1 MNKIVDIQFREN
13 GKAYHFDS
21 GHFVLRKG
29 NKVIVETE
37 MGLALGTVASEPH
50 THGDENP
57 ERTFKKI
64 IRLASKQ
71 DLDRYDKKCSLEQ
84 EAFAFC
90 LEKSRERSL
99 EMGLVAVEALLD
111 GSKIIVYFS
120 AEGRVD
126 FRELV
131 KDMVQKFRTR
141 IEMKQIGVRYQ
152 AKMVGGIGTCGRQ
165 LCCTSF
171 LNNFEPVS
179 IKMAKEQNLSLNPT
193 KISGMCGRLMCC
205 LSYEYGHYSS
215 SKKHI
220 PKIGKRT
227 VTAQGEGKVI
237 RQNVLTETITV
248 LLDNEEEVE
257 IKFDDFIQY
266 QANKENRSAPAAEPA
281 PGSSGNDPE
290 PKNNDRNAKHEK
302 KEP

>member
-1 MNKIVDIQFREN
+1 MNKIVDIQFKEN

-21 GHFVLRKG
+21 GHFVLHKG
-29 NKVIVETE
+29 NKVVVETE
-37 MGLALGTVASEPH
+37 LGLALGIVCSEPR
-50 THGDENP
+50 THGEESL
-57 ERTFKKI
+57 ERSFKKI
-64 IRLASKQ
+64 IRMASKQ
-71 DLDRYDKKCSLEQ
+71 DLDRYDKKCSLEK
-84 EAFAFC
+84 EAYAFC
-90 LEKSRERSL
+90 LEKGQERL
-99 EMGLVAVEALLD
+99 LDMGLVAVEAMLD
-111 GSKIIVYFS
+111 GSKIIIYFS

-165 LCCTSF
+165 ICCTSF
-171 LNNFEPVS
+171 LNNFNPVS

-205 LSYEYGHYSS
+205 LSYEYGYYSNT
-215 SKKHI
+215 KKHI
-220 PKIGKRT
+220 PKIGKRAAT
-227 VTAQGEGKVI
+227 SQGEGKVI

-248 LLDNEEEVE
+248 LLDNGVEAE

-266 QANKENRSAPAAEPA
+266 QADKRNH
-281 PGSSGNDPE
+281 SGKTSGPDSGPQNDPE
-290 PKNNDRNAKHEK
+290 SENNDRSAKNET
-302 KEP
+302 KEQ

>member
-1 MNKIVDIQFREN
+1 MSKIVDIQFKAN

-21 GHFVLRKG
+21 GHFVLRRG

-37 MGLALGTVASEPH
+37 MGLALGIVCSEPR
-50 THGDENP
+50 THSEESP
-57 ERTFKKI
+57 ERSFKKI
-64 IRLASKQ
+64 IRMAGKQ
-71 DLDRYDKKCSLEQ
+71 DLDRYDKKCSLEK
-84 EAFAFC
+84 EAYAFC
-90 LEKSRERSL
+90 LEKCRERL
-99 EMGLVAVEALLD
+99 LDMGLVAVEAMLD
-111 GSKIIVYFS
+111 GSKIIIYFS

-205 LSYEYGHYSS
+205 LSYEYGYYSK

-220 PKIGKRT
+220 PKIGKRA
-227 VTAQGEGKVI
+227 VTPQGEGKVI

-248 LLDNEEEVE
+248 LLESGEEVE
-257 IKFDDFIQY
+257 LTFDDFIQF
-266 QANKENRSAPAAEPA
+266 QAHKENQPGKTVAPDPD
-281 PGSSGNDPE
+281 PKNGPKPE
-290 PKNNDRNAKHEK
+290 PNSHKTKNEV
-302 KEP
+302 KES

>member
-37 MGLALGTVASEPH
+37 IGLALGTVCAEPRLH
-50 THGDENP
+50 TEENP
-57 ERTFKKI
+57 ERSFKKI
-64 IRLASKQ
+64 IRLATQQ
-71 DLDRYDKKCSLEQ
+71 DLERYNKKCSLEQ
-84 EAFAFC
+84 EAYAFC
-90 LEKSRERSL
+90 LEKSKEHSL
-99 EMGLVAVEALLD
+99 DMGLVAVEAMLD

-126 FRELV
+126 FRDLV

-152 AKMVGGIGTCGRQ
+152 AKMVGGIGTCGRH

-179 IKMAKEQNLSLNPT
+179 IKMAKEQNLSLNPS

-205 LSYEYGHYSS
+205 LAYEYGYYSH
-215 SKKHI
+215 SKKAI
-220 PKIGKRT
+220 PKIGKR
-227 VTAQGEGKVI
+227 AIIPQGEGKVI

-248 LLDNEEEVE
+248 LLDNEEEIE
-257 IKFDDFIQY
+257 ISFDDFIQY
-266 QANKENRSAPAAEPA
+266 QTGKENHSKEAPAED
-281 PGSSGNDPE
+281 PG
-290 PKNNDRNAKHEK
+290 PKKDNEG
-302 KEP
+302 

>member
-1 MNKIVDIQFREN
+1 MNKIVDIQFKEN

-37 MGLALGTVASEPH
+37 MGLALGTVCFEPH
-50 THGDENP
+50 TYGEESP
-57 ERTFKKI
+57 ERSFKKI
-64 IRLASKQ
+64 LRLATKQ
-71 DLDRYDKKCSLEQ
+71 DLDRYAKKCSLEQ
-84 EAFAFC
+84 EAYAFC
-90 LEKSRERSL
+90 LEKCQERL
-99 EMGLVAVEALLD
+99 LDMGLVAVEAMLD

-120 AEGRVD
+120 AESRVD

-165 LCCTSF
+165 ICCSSF

-179 IKMAKEQNLSLNPT
+179 IKMAKEQNLSLNPA

-205 LSYEYGHYSS
+205 LSYEYGYYSNT
-215 SKKHI
+215 KKHI
-220 PKIGKRT
+220 PKIGKRA
-227 VTAQGEGKVI
+227 VTPQGEGKVI
-237 RQNVLTETITV
+237 RQNVLTETMTV

-257 IKFDDFIQY
+257 IKFDDFIQH
-266 QANKENRSAPAAEPA
+266 QTNKGNH
-281 PGSSGNDPE
+281 SGKIPE
-290 PKNNDRNAKHEK
+290 PDAGPQDNPESKGES
-302 KEP
+302 KE